1 MANKEKIEYLLHDI
15 ESLHKVVKEM
25 HDAEIYPA
33 SFFKQTFDI
42 TYKLL
47 KDLHYLEADQIN
59 QLQKQMEEHQAL
71 IQSIPN
77 PEIKATTLSDSLDLS
92 DFEVT
97 KQQEETVNSDSAEAL
112 EIVTE
117 AIAEITERVIEE
129 TEQIEEKVLAEDNE
143 PIQKELIPTTER
155 NGLFL
160 NDILEKKNLSDFK
173 KAFSLNDRFRFK
185 RELFNGNEELM
196 NETISALNLLQSYS
210 DSISYIQDHFQW
222 NQEDDATI
230 DFIKLLEKRFL

>member
-15 ESLHKVVKEM
+15 ESLHKQVKEM

-47 KDLHYLEADQIN
+47 KDLHYLEADQIC

-71 IQSIPN
+71 IQTIPVSA
-77 PEIKATTLSDSLDLS
+77 I
-92 DFEVT
+92 EVT
-97 KQQEETVNSDSAEAL
+97 ELPDSPALSEFENKEKEEVIIQNSAEDIKEVA
-112 EIVTE
+112 E
-117 AIAEITERVIEE
+117 AITEITETVIEA
-129 TEQIEEKVLAEDNE
+129 TEQIEEKVLAEENE
-143 PIQKELIPTTER
+143 PIQKELIPTMER

-160 NDILEKKNLSDFK
+160 NDLLEKKNLSDFK

-185 RELFNGNEELM
+185 RELFGGNEELM
-196 NETISALNLLQSYS
+196 NETISTLNLLQSYN
-210 DSISYIQDHFQW
+210 DSIAYIQEHFQW
-222 NQEDDATI
+222 NQEDSATI